1 MSSTGARRTRNTGH
15 SHHSRHF
22 AHCAASR
29 QINRQWVRARGNE
42 DNKKEMGRGDS
53 KDAATKEQE
62 DEQNNEIG
70 NSKIKY

>member
-1 MSSTGARRTRNTGH
+1 
-15 SHHSRHF
+15 
-22 AHCAASR
+22 
-29 QINRQWVRARGNE
+29 
-42 DNKKEMGRGDS
+42 MGRGDS